1 LQLIFEKKPDAIISD
16 VTMPQMDGITLCRKL
31 KKNIQL
37 AHIPVILLTARA
49 DEEATLQGLGIGAD
63 AYITKPFNI
72 KILRQKISNLIQ
84 LRQQLRNVYQ
94 GKQLQEDKLET
105 IEAEDYE
112 DKLMERLMNVI
123 NNHIGDADFSVE
135 TLCEEVGISRASLHR
150 KLKEKTNQSTS
161 IFIRNVRLK
170 QAEKFLLETN
180 LHVSEIATKVGFKH
194 TSYFINSFRE
204 LYGMSPNEWKER
216 ERSK

>member
-1 LQLIFEKKPDAIISD
+1 
-16 VTMPQMDGITLCRKL
+16 MPF
-31 KKNIQL
+31 
-37 AHIPVILLTARA
+37 LLTARA

-84 LRQQLRNVYQ
+84 LRQQLRNVYK

-135 TLCEEVGISRASLHR
+135 TLCEEVGISRTSLHR
-150 KLKEKTNQSTS
+150 KLKEKTTL
-161 IFIRNVRLK
+161 II
-170 QAEKFLLETN
+170 
-180 LHVSEIATKVGFKH
+180 
-194 TSYFINSFRE
+194 
-204 LYGMSPNEWKER
+204 
-216 ERSK
+216 